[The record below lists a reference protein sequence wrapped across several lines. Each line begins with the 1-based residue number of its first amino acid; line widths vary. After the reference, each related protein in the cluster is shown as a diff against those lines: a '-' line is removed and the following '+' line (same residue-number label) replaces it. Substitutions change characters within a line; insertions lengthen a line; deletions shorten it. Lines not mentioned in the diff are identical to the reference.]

1 VSDKWT
7 GAALL
12 LAGLQLARFAFMRV
26 AAPPMPRVGAHELDL
41 LVAYEAQKSNQ
52 VVPLK
57 QLSAAKGMP
66 VDQVAEWMRKRKER
80 EAQTTRRNDVAAC
93 AWQAAC
99 YLGSFVAASSC
110 FTAARTCPTENPKDA
125 AVYVLAL
132 SLHLV
137 IVHAASQHRAAH
149 RVTVELVARC
159 ISCLG
164 PFSYVV
170 VMYHDGSDVLLD
182 CARLAHHAKLRTT
195 SQVLFWLFVLSWFVG
210 RLYLF
215 PVALAQAW
223 TTGARFVG
231 SALVLWAL
239 DALGTGEI
247 LRTVKRAYWT
257 GLGDDT
263 AEVPTGDSDSYDS
276 DASLSSALREDDDR
290 RPPPPAEKKPAVK
303 KRA

>member
-1 VSDKWT
+1 MDVNDKWT

-12 LAGLQLARFAFMRV
+12 LVGLQLARFAFMRV
-26 AAPPMPRVGAHELDL
+26 AAPPVERGHDIDL
-41 LVAYEAQKSNQ
+41 LMAYEAQKSNQ
-52 VVPLK
+52 AMLPNQLK
-57 QLSAAKGMP
+57 QLSAAKRMP
-66 VDQVAEWMRKRKER
+66 VDQITEWMRKRKEL
-80 EAQTTRRNDVAAC
+80 EALAARRNDVAAC

-99 YLGSFVAASSC
+99 YLGSFVVAYAC
-110 FTAARTCPTENPKDA
+110 FNSAWTCPTENPKDA

-164 PFSYVV
+164 PFSYLVV
-170 VMYHDGSDVLLD
+170 LYHDGGDFLLD
-182 CARLAHHAKLRTT
+182 SARLAHHAKFKTT
-195 SQVLFWLFVLSWFVG
+195 SQVLFWLFVASWFVG

-215 PVALAQAW
+215 PVALLQSF
-223 TTGARFVG
+223 TGARFVG

-239 DALGTGEI
+239 DVLGTSTI
-247 LRTVKRAYWT
+247 LLAVKRAYWT
-257 GLGDDT
+257 GLGDTD
-263 AEVPTGDSDSYDS
+263 EVQPHAAGDSDSYDS

-290 RPPPPAEKKPAVK
+290 GPVVK
-303 KRA
+303 KRT